1 MSRRHTGD
9 GPHPIDV
16 HVGHRLRLRR
26 VLLGLSQQR
35 LANCLGLSFQQVQKY
50 EKGTNRVAAGR
61 LHELAQILDVPVG
74 FFFED
79 PPTFSEKVPAPDVR
93 HDPLSGS
100 VRAENGPGLDP
111 GFDPKRETLELVR
124 AYYRIRQ
131 PGVRKK
137 LLELIRDLG
146 NKDTGKPADLPH
158 PTVSTKHR

>member
-1 MSRRHTGD
+1 MIRRHTGD

-35 LANCLGLSFQQVQKY
+35 LADCLGLSFQQVQKY
-50 EKGTNRVAAGR
+50 EKGTNRIS
-61 LHELAQILDVPVG
+61 LHELAQVLDVPVG

-79 PPTFSEKVPAPDVR
+79 PPTFSGKAPTPDVR
-93 HDPLSGS
+93 HAPLSGGF
-100 VRAENGPGLDP
+100 RAGRNPGLDP

-124 AYYRIRQ
+124 AYYRIRP
-131 PGVRKK
+131 PGVRRK

-146 NKDTGKPADLPH
+146 NKDTGGPWDSPH
-158 PTVSTKHR
+158 PTIPAKRR